1 VVDDD
6 PALLKMLAAVLR
18 QHGFHAW
25 LAASGQEAEDLYRQ
39 HAAAIAAVLLDV
51 RLGDRDGPQT
61 LAALR
66 LINPAIRA
74 CFMTGEAGRY
84 TEEALLSMG
93 SPAVLKK
100 PFPVDELLRILE
112 QLVAD

>member
-6 PALLKMLAAVLR
+6 PAVLKMLAAVLR

-25 LAASGQEAEDLYRQ
+25 LAASGQAAEELYRHQ
-39 HAAAIAAVLLDV
+39 AAAIAAVLLDV
-51 RLGDRDGPQT
+51 RLGDRDGPET

-66 LINPAIRA
+66 LVNPAVRS

-93 SPAVLKK
+93 SPTVLKK
-100 PFPVDELLRILE
+100 PFPVDALLRVVE